1 MVYKIKKRLLLSNLI
16 LLFLFYLILVENPS
30 YSNLVDSILG
40 NIEFYSFFDRAKF
53 FLPITLLL
61 SITSDYLSFILEKNF
76 CTITTRFNSRK
87 KLSISIFKGLY
98 FCVFMFWS
106 IIMFLS
112 VILSIYFKNNIT
124 DILSVN
130 LLITFITGYFFYSMI
145 VVIQMLFSMFLGTNK
160 SFIIVVAIAIM
171 STLVT
176 NNLIKYLLIVPIG
189 MGLNKTSLAV
199 DVVRTILVII
209 ITIISSMIIYKKIER
224 FDIGVY

>member
-1 MVYKIKKRLLLSNLI
+1 M
-16 LLFLFYLILVENPS
+16 
-30 YSNLVDSILG
+30 
-40 NIEFYSFFDRAKF
+40 
-53 FLPITLLL
+53 LL

>member
-1 MVYKIKKRLLLSNLI
+1 M
-16 LLFLFYLILVENPS
+16 
-30 YSNLVDSILG
+30 DSILG

>member
-1 MVYKIKKRLLLSNLI
+1 M
-16 LLFLFYLILVENPS
+16 ILVENPS

>member
-1 MVYKIKKRLLLSNLI
+1 
-16 LLFLFYLILVENPS
+16 
-30 YSNLVDSILG
+30 
-40 NIEFYSFFDRAKF
+40 
-53 FLPITLLL
+53 
-61 SITSDYLSFILEKNF
+61 
-76 CTITTRFNSRK
+76 
-87 KLSISIFKGLY
+87 
-98 FCVFMFWS
+98 
-106 IIMFLS
+106 
-112 VILSIYFKNNIT
+112 
-124 DILSVN
+124 
-130 LLITFITGYFFYSMI
+130 MI

>member
-1 MVYKIKKRLLLSNLI
+1 MVYKIKNRLLLSNLI

-61 SITSDYLSFILEKNF
+61 SITSDYLSFILEKNS